1 MLTTPPGPCPG
12 WGRSE
17 YRRAASEMPERVS
30 DMAEREIGVGIIGL
44 GFMGRTHL
52 RAYRDA
58 ARNGQPCRVV
68 ATSATRAEDW
78 ESLLSG
84 QGDAKAGNIAQAGA
98 SEAIVDPSEVR
109 FSADWRALAV
119 DPGVDL
125 VSVCTP
131 TDTHA
136 EIAIELLRAGKHV
149 LVEKPVAL
157 SSARAR
163 EVAQAAADARKRGVL
178 CMPAHCMR
186 FWNGWDWLK
195 ARVDE
200 GAAGGGLGLGRLRGL
215 TLQRMGSRPGWSPA
229 YYNDPARCGGALFD
243 LHIHDSDVVLWLFG
257 APDEVSSVGHV
268 DHIVTQYRYARGPAL
283 VVAEGGWV
291 ADGFPF
297 RMRYTAEFE
306 GGVADWDLARPEPL
320 QVSMEGTTKTVAP
333 EPIAGYDGEIRH
345 FVRAIAA
352 LRRGEPITLGV
363 TPEDAARVCRLLE
376 LELESAAR
384 GTPVAVGD
392 ALA

>member
-1 MLTTPPGPCPG
+1 MGES
-12 WGRSE
+12 RE
-17 YRRAASEMPERVS
+17 HRRAPSEMPERVS

-58 ARNGQPCRVV
+58 ARQGDPCRVV
-68 ATSATRAEDW
+68 ATSATRRADW
-78 ESLLSG
+78 DELISG
-84 QGDAKAGNIAQAGA
+84 DGAAKAGNIAQAGA

-109 FSADWRALAV
+109 FYEDWRELAA

-136 EIAIELLRAGKHV
+136 AIAIELLRAGKHV

-163 EVAQAAADARKRGVL
+163 EVAQAAADARTRGVL

-195 ARVDE
+195 ARVQEAQDGSRGPNGE
-200 GAAGGGLGLGRLRGL
+200 WGLGKLRAL

-243 LHIHDSDVVLWLFG
+243 LHIHDADVVLWLLG

-268 DHIVTQYRYARGPAL
+268 DHIVTQYRFARGPAL

-320 QVSMEGTTKTVAP
+320 QVSKDGKSEAVALP
-333 EPIAGYDGEIRH
+333 PLAGYDGEIRH

-352 LRRGEPITLGV
+352 LRRGERVTLDV

-376 LELESAAR
+376 LEHESATR

-392 ALA
+392 AIA